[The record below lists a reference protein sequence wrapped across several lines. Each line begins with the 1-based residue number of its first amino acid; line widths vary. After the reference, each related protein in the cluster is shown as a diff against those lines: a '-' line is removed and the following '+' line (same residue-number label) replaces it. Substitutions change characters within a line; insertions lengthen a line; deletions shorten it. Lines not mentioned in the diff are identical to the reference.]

1 MLVLAATGQ
10 GAKMDHC
17 HRGQGRPAQA
27 ATESLSTW
35 LPGEEGVV
43 VAADGAPAFAAR
55 LREMGFLPG
64 EPVRLLRAG
73 CPLIVQIG
81 DSRLGLRRRDAA
93 LIRVR
98 RASAVSDPRAC
109 QPQVA
114 A

>member
-1 MLVLAATGQ
+1 MGRFRWGQ
-10 GAKMDHC
+10 GGPD
-17 HRGQGRPAQA
+17 QA
-27 ATESLSTW
+27 VVSGSLSAW
-35 LPGEEGVV
+35 RPGDEGVV
-43 VAADGAPAFAAR
+43 IEAGGAPAFAAR

-98 RASAVSDPRAC
+98 RASTASGPDERRA
-109 QPQVA
+109 QTA